1 MQRRLLSILTFVSA
15 HNAQE
20 RAERAEWAVLHGNL
34 ATMLVSCGPHPT
46 RPGKAR
52 RPGCDSE
59 GEGAMRKPYRQ
70 KTVFLCVKY
79 ESLLLI

>member
-15 HNAQE
+15 HNAQ
-20 RAERAEWAVLHGNL
+20 ERAEWAVLHGNL

-70 KTVFLCVKY
+70 KTVFLCAKY